1 MVTTRDHKW
10 SQVVPVI
17 GKDYKNPSKS
27 FHLDRMF
34 LKSLAVVLRMVYP
47 PEGRTLGINAML

>member
-34 LKSLAVVLRMVYP
+34 LESLAVVLRMVYP
-47 PEGRTLGINAML
+47 PDPKGRGGLLA